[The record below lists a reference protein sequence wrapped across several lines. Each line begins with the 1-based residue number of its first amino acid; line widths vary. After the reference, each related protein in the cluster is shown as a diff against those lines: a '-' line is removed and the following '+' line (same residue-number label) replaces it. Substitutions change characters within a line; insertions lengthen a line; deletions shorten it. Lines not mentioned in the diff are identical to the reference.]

1 MDDSS
6 GKLCN
11 KIFSTAHTLKFHV
24 KNAHDKNPC
33 SVCGERIT
41 NFGKNQHFKEKHL
54 ESELYMCQNCG
65 LRLYTPESLQK
76 HMKYKHF
83 EEGDYPCPFAWKN
96 CDKRYSTKD
105 ALRKHIS
112 HNHKP
117 EMPCSTCG
125 KLIQRSRVALH
136 NKLAHT
142 SMEDRKYQCP
152 SCPKGFN
159 FKRRLEDHINTHT

>member
-1 MDDSS
+1 M
-6 GKLCN
+6 G
-11 KIFSTAHTLKFHV
+11 
-24 KNAHDKNPC
+24 
-33 SVCGERIT
+33 
-41 NFGKNQHFKEKHL
+41 
-54 ESELYMCQNCG
+54 
-65 LRLYTPESLQK
+65 
-76 HMKYKHF
+76 
-83 EEGDYPCPFAWKN
+83 
-96 CDKRYSTKD
+96 TKD

-159 FKRRLEDHINTHT
+159 FKRRLEDHINTHTGKKPWICTICEHAAADYNNHLAHIRKKHGKEKETENLEKETENLENETDN